1 MLHALIFDVDGTI
14 ADTESVH
21 LRAFNCAFEEC
32 EIAAHW
38 TVGQYTELLEIS
50 GGKERL
56 SHYFTQKAISLTQDE
71 IAKIHL
77 TKNAIYAELVA
88 AGAVEFRPGV
98 GELFEEARKASKK
111 LAIATTTSSEN
122 LSALMAAN
130 LGANWK
136 SLFAVINDA
145 STVANKKPSPEIYF
159 KTLSELGLTHHE
171 CIAFEDSYNGLVAA
185 SSAKLLTIITPTSFT
200 HHQDFSNAALVLPN
214 LGSKKGKLPRVNLR
228 FLEQLLAQS
237 V

>member
-1 MLHALIFDVDGTI
+1 MLHSLIFDVDGTI
-14 ADTESVH
+14 SDTEAVH
-21 LRAFNCAFEEC
+21 LRAFNYAFAEC

-38 TVGQYTELLEIS
+38 TVGRYTELLEIS

-71 IAKIHL
+71 IAKIHR

-88 AGAVEFRPGV
+88 GGAVEFRPGT
-98 GELFEEARKASKK
+98 GELFEEARKARKK

-136 SLFAVINDA
+136 SLFTVINDA

-159 KTLSELGLTHHE
+159 KTLSELGLTHQE

-185 SSAKLLTIITPTSFT
+185 SGAKIPTIITPTSFT
-200 HHQDFSNAALVLPN
+200 QHQDFSGAALVLPN
-214 LGSKKGKLPRVNLR
+214 LGGENEKSPRVNLQY
-228 FLEQLLAQS
+228 LEGILAQS